1 MRMIEYRGV
10 LIPPATDGAIKLRA
24 GIYRAGCY

>member
-10 LIPPATDGAIKLRA
+10 LIPGPTNGAIVVSRVLP
-24 GIYRAGCY
+24 GEW